1 MCTRFNSSE
10 SGHTCI
16 GMPWLT
22 PDCAMGAQCTRFPLP
37 YAYKERTKRNVEDEL
52 APTKVRTRGS
62 CVPPARFRTRPL
74 LVSVHLPV
82 CPFFCPFRTFQLKLA
97 EQKLLGWDK
106 KFTGCAAHVSM
117 CMGPFIGSSTGPA
130 LV

>member
-1 MCTRFNSSE
+1 MFTSE
-10 SGHTCI
+10 LHMAFFTFKHQNVQLFCVPSRRV
-16 GMPWLT
+16 WL
-22 PDCAMGAQCTRFPLP
+22 DELP

-52 APTKVRTRGS
+52 APTKVRTRGC